1 MQVRF
6 TDSHWRAIHPDA
18 LQRVSRV
25 VRANI
30 RQPLDRS
37 GVLRALVPLLAKKVI
52 LCVVFMFT
60 MFTMFTAGRG
70 QIDRH
75 ARFCQYLPLNMFHR
89 WRFWI
94 FGNLSPTEL
103 TKFAGYLRGK
113 AGGWTI
119 HAVKRE

>member
-18 LQRVSRV
+18 LQRFSRV

-30 RQPLDRS
+30 RQPLDQ
-37 GVLRALVPLLAKKVI
+37 GAVLRALDSLLANKMI

-70 QIDRH
+70 QIDRR
-75 ARFCQYLPLNMFHR
+75 ARFCQYLPLNMLHR
-89 WRFWI
+89 WRFWV
-94 FGNLSPTEL
+94 F
-103 TKFAGYLRGK
+103 
-113 AGGWTI
+113 
-119 HAVKRE
+119 